1 MLGLGSSISTVPY
14 VEGAAPRT
22 LIASYDFNDDTG
34 SVDGSSATLPS
45 GWEKA
50 DSGNFTLFGST
61 TDDNLGASQDTV
73 GWIFGHSQT
82 GSLNTGVGGGHIPGP
97 DTLETVVTSGVW
109 GATTARRYMYYEA
122 SSFGSSTT
130 SVKAGAIRSNELD
143 FSGFSTVTM
152 TFWFHAFGAAFGGNY
167 GTAVAA
173 TTSATSSSS
182 AVEAGSGLGL
192 TSATAG
198 GATISYT
205 DLGGTDDTT
214 VRIGHNGQI
223 QTTGHTTA
231 SDPDTNYWIKATVDL
246 SAAAGQSSV
255 YIHFVHFANTGNGG
269 QAYFQDTCIDS
280 IAIIG
285 E

>member
-1 MLGLGSSISTVPY
+1 MLGLGSNISAPPY
-14 VEGAAPRT
+14 VQGVQRT

-34 SVDGSSATLPS
+34 SVDGSSATLPT
-45 GWEKA
+45 GWAKS

-61 TDDNLGASQDTV
+61 TDDDLGVNQTTR
-73 GWIFGHSQT
+73 GWIFGSGST
-82 GSLNTGVGGGHIPGP
+82 GSLSTGPGGGHIPGP
-97 DTLETVVTSGVW
+97 DTLDTVVTSGIW
-109 GATTARRYMYYEA
+109 GSTTARRYLYYEA
-122 SSFGSSTT
+122 STPASNNST
-130 SVKAGAIRSNELD
+130 VIAGTIRSDELD
-143 FSGFSTVTM
+143 FSGFSTITM

-223 QTTGHTTA
+223 QTSGHNDA
-231 SDPDTNYWIKATVDL
+231 SNSATNYWVKATVDL

-255 YIHFVHFANTGNGG
+255 YIHFVHFAHTGGAA
-269 QAYFQDTCIDS
+269 QSYFQDMAIDS
-280 IAIIG
+280 ISIIG